1 MIEVSGANNIEACGF
16 QRLRNQT
23 CIVSRGFKRS
33 SFVGSVAKNQRNP
46 LFRAR
51 VARRNSNYECEE
63 QTDEWQE
70 VPGEWHDTLI

>member
-23 CIVSRGFKRS
+23 CIVGRRLKRS
-33 SFVGSVAKNQRNP
+33 SFVVPIAKNQRNP

-51 VARRNSNYECEE
+51 VARRNSNY
-63 QTDEWQE
+63 
-70 VPGEWHDTLI
+70 